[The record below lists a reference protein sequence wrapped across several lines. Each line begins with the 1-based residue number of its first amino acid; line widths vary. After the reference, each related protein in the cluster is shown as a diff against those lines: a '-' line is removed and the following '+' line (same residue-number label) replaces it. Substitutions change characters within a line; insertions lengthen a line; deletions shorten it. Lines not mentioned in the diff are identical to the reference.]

1 MITAAIKVFAR
12 KNAFDQSY
20 PTSKIINHLVREFAF
35 FQPIAFVHHLIM
47 GMQLDNEIK
56 PSNLHYNQ
64 IVIPF

>member
-35 FQPIAFVHHLIM
+35 FQPFCICSSFNNGDAV
-47 GMQLDNEIK
+47 G
-56 PSNLHYNQ
+56 
-64 IVIPF
+64 